1 MALILDYPTRDI
13 EKNAVNYWTA
23 IYNYFIN
30 SPLGSIFDFTDLVID
45 TETYSNTGF
54 SFSYKPSTPLYQI
67 GNASPD
73 VFTLKAGNAA
83 LTTIIFSQ
91 TIRISNYAAFSIT
104 YDTSGFTKDIPIKIA
119 KSENCVYL
127 FLFGKSKGDIFLA
140 FEETGTGCAYIH
152 PAYYYQMFYSA
163 GSNTIYSSANASNYN
178 AVAKGYSKKY
188 YLKPL
193 IIGSAVLYGLLA
205 LDGGVTTHNFSG
217 DFKFNGKDYWGF
229 AYSNSGN
236 NFVLKL

>member
-1 MALILDYPTRDI
+1 MALILDYPTRDV

-67 GNASPD
+67 GGVSPD
-73 VFTLKAGNAA
+73 VFTLKAGNSA
-83 LTTIIFSQ
+83 LSTIIFSQ
-91 TIRISNYAAFSIT
+91 TILISNYASSNAT
-104 YDTSGFTKDIPIKIA
+104 YDTSGFAKDIPIKIA

-127 FLFGKSKGDIFLA
+127 FLFGKSKGDVFLA
-140 FEETGTGCAYIH
+140 FEETGAGCAYVH
-152 PAYYYQMFYSA
+152 PAYFTQMIYSV
-163 GSNTIYSSANASNYN
+163 GVDTIYSVGGNSNFI
-178 AVAKGYSKKY
+178 AAAKGHSKRY

-193 IIGSAVLYGLLA
+193 IMGSAVLYGLLI
-205 LDGGVTTHNFSG
+205 LDGGTSTNNFSG
-217 DFKFNGKDYWGF
+217 DFQFNGKDYWGF

>member
-1 MALILDYPTRDI
+1 MALLLDYPTRDV

-30 SPLGSIFDFTDLVID
+30 SPLGSIFNFTDLVID

-67 GNASPD
+67 GGVSPD
-73 VFTLKAGNAA
+73 VFTLKAGDAA
-83 LTTIIFSQ
+83 LATIIFSQ
-91 TIRISNYAAFSIT
+91 TIKVSNYTPFSIT

-127 FLFGKSKGDIFLA
+127 FLFGKSKGDVFLA
-140 FEETGTGCAYIH
+140 FEETGTGCAYVH
-152 PAYYYQMFYSA
+152 PSYYGQLSYAA
-163 GSNTIYSSANASNYN
+163 GYDSIYTSSITPNPQS
-178 AVAKGYSKKY
+178 VVKGKSKRY
-188 YLKPL
+188 YLKPF
-193 IIGSAVLYGLLA
+193 ITGSAVFNGLLI
-205 LDGGVTTHNFSG
+205 LDGGPSTENFSG
-217 DFKFNGKDYWGF
+217 DFQFNGADYWGF
-229 AYSNSGN
+229 AYNYNGA

>member
-1 MALILDYPTRDI
+1 MALILDYPTRDV

-54 SFSYKPSTPLYQI
+54 SFSYKSSTPLYQI
-67 GNASPD
+67 GGVSPD

-83 LTTIIFSQ
+83 LATIIFSQ
-91 TIRISNYAAFSIT
+91 TIKVSTYTPFSIT

-127 FLFGKSKGDIFLA
+127 FLFGKSKRDVFLA

-152 PAYYYQMFYSA
+152 PAYYIQMFYSA
-163 GSNTIYSSANASNYN
+163 GVDTIYWNDSFSNFNA
-178 AVAKGYSKKY
+178 AAKGYSKKY

-193 IIGSAVLYGLLA
+193 ITGSAVFYGLLT
-205 LDGGVTTHNFSG
+205 LDGGTSTNNFSG
-217 DFKFNGKDYWGF
+217 DFQFNGKDYWGF
-229 AYSNSGN
+229 AYSDTCN

>member
-1 MALILDYPTRDI
+1 MALTLDYPTRDV

-67 GNASPD
+67 GDVSPD
-73 VFTLKAGNAA
+73 VFTLKAGDAA
-83 LTTIIFSQ
+83 LATIIFSQ
-91 TIRISNYAAFSIT
+91 TIKISTYAPFSIT

-127 FLFGKSKGDIFLA
+127 FLFGKTKGNVFLA

-152 PAYYYQMFYSA
+152 PAYYTQVFYSA
-163 GSNTIYSSANASNYN
+163 GVDTIYSSINTTNFNA
-178 AVAKGYSKKY
+178 AKGYSKKY

-193 IIGSAVLYGLLA
+193 ITGSAVFYGLLT
-205 LDGGVTTHNFSG
+205 LDGGTSTNNFSG
-217 DFKFNGKDYWGF
+217 DFQFNGKDYWGF
-229 AYSNSGN
+229 AYSDTRN

>member
-1 MALILDYPTRDI
+1 MALILDYPTRDV

-67 GNASPD
+67 GGVSPD

-83 LTTIIFSQ
+83 LSTIIFSQ
-91 TIRISNYAAFSIT
+91 TIKVSTYAPFSIT
-104 YDTSGFTKDIPIKIA
+104 YDTSGFAKDIPIKIA

-127 FLFGKSKGDIFLA
+127 FLFGNTKGDVFLA

-152 PAYYYQMFYSA
+152 PSYFTQMFYSA
-163 GSNTIYSSANASNYN
+163 GVGAIYSSGSASNFN
-178 AVAKGYSKKY
+178 AAAKGYSKKY

-193 IIGSAVLYGLLA
+193 IIGSAVLYGLLV
-205 LDGGVTTHNFSG
+205 LDGGVTTNNFSG

-229 AYSNSGN
+229 AYSNGSN

>member
-1 MALILDYPTRDI
+1 MALTLDYPTRDV

-67 GNASPD
+67 GGVSPD
-73 VFTLKAGNAA
+73 VFTLKAGDAA
-83 LTTIIFSQ
+83 LATIIFSQ
-91 TIRISNYAAFSIT
+91 TIKVSSYAPFSIT
-104 YDTSGFTKDIPIKIA
+104 YDTSGFAKDIPIKIA

-127 FLFGKSKGDIFLA
+127 FLFGKSKGDVFLA
-140 FEETGTGCAYIH
+140 FEETGTGCAYVH
-152 PAYYYQMFYSA
+152 PTYYAPMFYSA
-163 GSNTIYSSANASNYN
+163 GVNTLYSTNNANNYN
-178 AVAKGYSKKY
+178 TAAKGYSKRY

-193 IIGSAVLYGLLA
+193 ITGSAVFDGLLI
-205 LDGGVTTHNFSG
+205 LDGGPSTNNFSG
-217 DFKFNGKDYWGF
+217 DFQFNGEDYWGF
-229 AYSNSGN
+229 AYSDSRINY
-236 NFVLKL
+236 VLKL